1 MSKPIACPRCGHG
14 MDCDVRVVSALW
26 GTFGGIARCP
36 ECGKTV
42 RPKEIEYGTASGVM
56 AALRSAAKREVE
68 Q

>member
-1 MSKPIACPRCGHG
+1 
-14 MDCDVRVVSALW
+14 MDCDVHAVSALW

-42 RPKEIEYGTASGVM
+42 RTKRIEYDTADGVM

>member
-1 MSKPIACPRCGHG
+1 MSKPIACPKCGHG
-14 MDCDVRVVSALW
+14 MDCDVYVVSALW

-42 RPKEIEYGTASGVM
+42 RPKRMEYDTASGVM
-56 AALRSAAKREVE
+56 AALRSAAKREVA

>member
-1 MSKPIACPRCGHG
+1 
-14 MDCDVRVVSALW
+14 MDCDVHAVSALW

-36 ECGKTV
+36 GCGKTV